1 MLKEKLIPRVFKN
14 GTDHIVEGSR
24 VSYICE
30 GGESGTGTLIY
41 VDDFKVSTDTGKII
55 EIGKQGGIFANTIK
69 LIKKE
74 AVVQ

>member
-55 EIGKQGGIFANTIK
+55 EIGGKGIFVNTIK

>member
-1 MLKEKLIPRVFKN
+1 MPKEKLIPRVFKN

-55 EIGKQGGIFANTIK
+55 EIGGKGIFVNTIK